1 MNGAESLATALR
13 TAADHVYG
21 VPGYPVTE
29 VVAAAGAEVCVNEKV
44 ALEYALGDSLSGRR
58 AAVVVKHVGMNL
70 LADPLVQ
77 ATAQGLCAG
86 VVVLVGDD
94 PLARASQVA
103 EDSRAFGQVAMVP
116 VVEPEDP
123 SALGAAVEEAF
134 LLSES
139 LSRVVILRVVP
150 EVLGADAAA
159 TPVPRNP
166 GAGALADP
174 GLTTL
179 GRWQH
184 ALQVMAALSGRPAPG
199 GIRVTYPAVPAPEA
213 PPERFSH
220 RGYSRTLCGGCPYRP
235 LFSLLAERGM
245 RPAVDAGCSLLAVNP
260 PYCIGT
266 ASYGLGSAVAVGA
279 RSTGVALIGDY
290 ALLHSGVN
298 ALIDIYEKEIPLL
311 CIVLENRRMGMVG
324 GQETPGLRRYL
335 GWAEPEYCQADD
347 LPGLRRLIVPA
358 DRPKTV
364 VVSGECPAGECH
376 EKVEC
381 RDL

>member
-1 MNGAESLATALR
+1 MNGAESLAVALR
-13 TAADHVYG
+13 AVADGVYG
-21 VPGYPVTE
+21 VPGYPVTG

-94 PLARASQVA
+94 PKAQASQVA

-116 VVEPEDP
+116 VVEPEDA
-123 SALGAAVEEAF
+123 SALAAAVEEAF
-134 LLSES
+134 SLSES

-150 EVLGADAAA
+150 DVLGVDAAA
-159 TPVPRNP
+159 MPVPGSP
-166 GAGALADP
+166 GTGALADP
-174 GLTTL
+174 DLTNL

-184 ALQVMAALSGRPAPG
+184 ALKVMAASSGRPALEG
-199 GIRVTYPAVPAPEA
+199 VSVTCPAVSAPEA
-213 PPERFSH
+213 PPERFSN
-220 RGYSRTLCGGCPYRP
+220 RGYSRTLCQGCPYRP
-235 LFSLLAERGM
+235 LFSLLAEQGM

-260 PYCIGT
+260 PYRIGT

-298 ALIDIYEKEIPLL
+298 ALIDVYEKELGLL

-324 GQETPGLRRYL
+324 GQETHGLRRYL
-335 GWAEPEYCQADD
+335 GWADPAYCQADD

-358 DRPKTV
+358 DRPRTV